1 MLFSKPSR
9 GDTSS
14 SKMHLSFVLPELI
27 VLVLLNVQAL
37 ANSDLDKRLVCVKDD
52 LYDGFHNADP
62 EDINPWCSSYLGI
75 PEYTATR
82 VGGTSRTWVELVHY
96 HSVKT

>member
-1 MLFSKPSR
+1 
-9 GDTSS
+9 
-14 SKMHLSFVLPELI
+14 MHLSFVLPELI
-27 VLVLLNVQAL
+27 VLALLNVQAL
-37 ANSDLDKRLVCVKDD
+37 ANFDLAKRLVCVKDD

-82 VGGTSRTWVELVHY
+82 VGGTSRTWVELVYY

>member
-1 MLFSKPSR
+1 
-9 GDTSS
+9 
-14 SKMHLSFVLPELI
+14 MHLSFVLPEFIILA
-27 VLVLLNVQAL
+27 LLNVQAL
-37 ANSDLDKRLVCVKDD
+37 ALVCVKDD

-82 VGGTSRTWVELVHY
+82 VGGTLRTWVELVHY
-96 HSVKT
+96 RCVRT